1 VDAAFHNNLGKTSAG
16 WCVRDYTGRFI
27 LAGTSWMLGNV
38 SVIEGDA
45 VALLTAVQDL
55 ANRGF
60 TNVMFETDSKIV
72 LMFLFLST

>member
-1 VDAAFHNNLGKTSAG
+1 MDAAFHNNLGKTSAG
-16 WCVRDYTGRFI
+16 WCVCDYTGRFI